1 MKGAHTMSIVEKLCD
16 VQSTAGGPRQGLTE
30 LSEYRGH
37 DMVLVKMSKKL
48 LTVLSVIMRHTQN
61 MA

>member
-16 VQSTAGGPRQGLTE
+16 VQSTAGRPRQGLTE

-37 DMVLVKMSKKL
+37 DMVL
-48 LTVLSVIMRHTQN
+48 
-61 MA
+61 A